1 MRSRE
6 LYKKPVS
13 LRITDNDPVRAMFH
27 KAMGHILGEMLEE
40 DSTIGDTVRS
50 SPYSDVLVRAVHEK
64 LKIAHDQK
72 WKKTDKVSWKDVKA
86 SSPNFVILAGSRG
99 TAAVRWNGGNSMW
112 YVITA
117 NGEGTHPYTN
127 SSINAVMVEIKE
139 DIGMIT
145 GSYEAV
151 GEGTR
156 SYYRAASDNAKG
168 SVDAKREKRKVSRT
182 INKAGMLD
190 PAAGMEQNLGAIQ
203 KKLRPLYTR
212 YIEQAMADVKGV
224 IGMQLKAD
232 AHDRASQKIQI
243 LKNLKA
249 MLVHIEDN
257 PNSIPDDVAKKLKP
271 ALYMTAAYFYPEE
284 TGDIRKSYGSIS
296 SENSAGPRQVV
307 KDIANGDGKKLAAMM
322 NFFKQSL
329 LH

>member
-1 MRSRE
+1 MR
-6 LYKKPVS
+6 LP
-13 LRITDNDPVRAMFH
+13 DDDPARALFH

-40 DSTIGDTVRS
+40 DSTIRDTVRS
-50 SPYSDVLVRAVHEK
+50 SPYSDVLVREVH
-64 LKIAHDQK
+64 KILGISHDQQWVRSEK
-72 WKKTDKVSWKDVKA
+72 ISWKDIKEK
-86 SSPNFVILAGSRG
+86 SPNFVLLAGSRG
-99 TAAVRWNGGNSMW
+99 TAAVRWNGKSGTW
-112 YVITA
+112 KIITA
-117 NGEGTHPYTN
+117 SGHGIRPYNN
-127 SSINAVMVEIKE
+127 SSINAVMQSVKD

-145 GSYEAV
+145 GSFEAKNEGQRSSWRGAARG
-151 GEGTR
+151 GEGT
-156 SYYRAASDNAKG
+156 
-168 SVDAKREKRKVSRT
+168 VDVKRKER
-182 INKAGMLD
+182 KAARDITNPDMLD
-190 PAAGMEQNLGAIQ
+190 PGAGMEQNLGAIQ

-249 MLVHIEDN
+249 MRIHIEDN
-257 PNSIPDDVAKKLKP
+257 PDSIPDDIAKKLKP

-284 TGDIRKSYGSIS
+284 TGDIRKGYGFIS
-296 SENSAGPRQVV
+296 PENLAGPSQVV
-307 KDIANGDGKKLAAMM
+307 KDIANGDGKKLATMM